1 MKNLAYVGLAALL
14 AGAAFAAS
22 ETAVTARTGGGGT
35 LPGDGVGSVISSF
48 QISTTTAPYALGIY
62 RDASYVYGVMYSTGA
77 DYLRS
82 FTTAGSTV
90 GSVELKGATTPRGA
104 AHSHLGSGYVAIC
117 DATGLVLRNYA
128 VKTGSQVTSFS
139 YAAVGNQ
146 GEPFYNGTEYYIC
159 RGWAPNAKQWY
170 RFTTTGSLAGVW
182 TASGYP
188 FTYCRAAGFTKQ
200 AGKTT
205 YMVASEAATANRHAI
220 ISMPHGDLIRSW
232 AGTATYISNGGI
244 CGPGAPTSYGTT
256 YWVNTYI
263 PPLAL
268 WAYQWDLGK
277 TGVAV
282 APASLGKVKSL
293 YH

>member
-22 ETAVTARTGGGGT
+22 ETAVTARAGGGG
-35 LPGDGVGSVISSF
+35 PFPGVGSVISSF
-48 QISTTTAPYALGIY
+48 QISTTSPPYALGIY
-62 RDASYVYGVMYSTGA
+62 RDASYVYGVMYSTGT

-82 FTTAGSTV
+82 FTTAGSVV
-90 GSVELKGATTPRGA
+90 GSVVLTGATTPRGA

-117 DATGLVLRNYA
+117 DATTKRLNNYA

-139 YAAVGNQ
+139 YVAVGDQ

-159 RGWAPNAKQWY
+159 RAYSSNSKQWY

-188 FTYCRAAGFTKQ
+188 FTYCRAAAFTKQ
-200 AGKTT
+200 AAKTT
-205 YMVASEAATANRHAI
+205 YMIASEAANPNRHAI

-232 AGTATYISNGGI
+232 SGTLTYISNGGI
-244 CGPGAPTSYGTT
+244 CGPGAPTTFGTT

-263 PPLAL
+263 PTALAL
-268 WAYQWDLGK
+268 WAFQWDLGK

-282 APASLGKVKSL
+282 TPTSLGKVKSL
-293 YH
+293 YR